1 MEYEAWFLA
10 SLETITGK
18 TLQER
23 PGLLAKAQYSGDA
36 ETRRGVKEWLSTQY
50 PEGFVYSERLDQ
62 AAMTR
67 LIDTTLARER
77 SRSFRRM
84 CHAIEQILDAIDNNK
99 IVVTPEAV

>member
-1 MEYEAWFLA
+1 
-10 SLETITGK
+10 
-18 TLQER
+18 
-23 PGLLAKAQYSGDA
+23 
-36 ETRRGVKEWLSTQY
+36 
-50 PEGFVYSERLDQ
+50 
-62 AAMTR
+62 MTR